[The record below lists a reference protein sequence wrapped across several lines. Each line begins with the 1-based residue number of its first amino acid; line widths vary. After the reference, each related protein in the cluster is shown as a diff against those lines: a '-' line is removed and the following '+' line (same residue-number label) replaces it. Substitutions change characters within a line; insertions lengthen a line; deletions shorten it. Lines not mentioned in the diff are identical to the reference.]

1 MGLSSALAN
10 AMSGL
15 TANQAAL
22 AITSG
27 NIANAQTPGFVR
39 QSANQTEVT
48 SGGAGSSV
56 LVTGVN
62 RQLDLYVQ
70 SQLWTETSGS
80 GFADQ
85 TANILGQLQNVY
97 GTPGGAGTL
106 ETTYSNFTTA
116 LQALSTSQGAQSAQT
131 SALAAAQSLAQTL
144 NSTSQGIQSLRTN
157 VEQDIG
163 TSVTQAN
170 SDMSQIASINQKLQG
185 LSPTDPAA
193 ATLEDQR
200 DNAISDL
207 SKLVDVRVVTDSSNQ
222 ANIFTTSGT
231 QLVGGSLASKMNFT
245 SPGTLTATSLYST
258 DPSKNG
264 VGTLTIQLPNGASY
278 DMVANNTLSSGQI
291 AADLKLRDTT
301 LVQAETQV
309 DQLAASMSSAL
320 SDTSTAGTAITG
332 PPAGFSVGTSN
343 MSPGN
348 SINLTYT
355 PFGSNSPQQ
364 IQIVNVTDPSALP
377 LPNAPN
383 ANPKQIGLDLS
394 NGVTPTV
401 VAQLNAVLN
410 SSGIS
415 FSGTGNSLNITG
427 SNAANITAASTTTT
441 STALTGGGVSMPL
454 FTDGNSLYTGSISGT
469 GAQMTGFAGRIT
481 VNASVLSNPASLS
494 VYNTS
499 PTTAPG
505 DTARS
510 DYLYSQLTTGTFSYS
525 PSTGLGTPATPYSGT
540 ITGFM
545 QQFLSQQANASSTA
559 TSLQQGQDVVVST
572 LQQKFNSV
580 AGVSIDTEMS
590 NLIALQNS
598 YAANAH
604 VMSVVQSMMTTL
616 LQSVN

>member
-10 AMSGL
+10 AMAGL
-15 TANQAAL
+15 RANQAAL

-27 NIANAQTPGFVR
+27 NIANAQTPGYVN
-39 QSANQTEVT
+39 QSANQVEVA

-70 SQLWTETSGS
+70 SQLNTETSGS
-80 GFADQ
+80 GYADQ
-85 TANILGQLQNVY
+85 MANILSQLQSVY
-97 GTPGGAGTL
+97 GTPGGAGSL
-106 ETTYSNFTTA
+106 ETTYSNFATS

-144 NSTSQGIQSLRTN
+144 NSASQGIQALRSN

-170 SDMSQIASINQKLQG
+170 TDMSQIATINQQLQG

-231 QLVGGSLASKMNFT
+231 QLVGGSLASKMNFS

-291 AADLKLRDTT
+291 SADLKLRDST
-301 LVQAETQV
+301 LVQAETQI
-309 DQLAASMSSAL
+309 DQVAASMSSAL
-320 SDTSTAGTAITG
+320 SDTTTAGTAITG
-332 PPAGFSVGTSN
+332 PPAGFSVDTSN

-348 SINLTYT
+348 TINLSYT
-355 PFGSNSPQQ
+355 PIGSNSPQQ
-364 IQIVNVTDPSALP
+364 IQIVNVTDPTALP
-377 LPNAPN
+377 LANAPN

-394 NGVTPTV
+394 NGITPSV
-401 VAQLNAVLN
+401 LSQLNAALN

-415 FSGTGNSLNITG
+415 LSGSGSNLSITG
-427 SNAANITAASTTTT
+427 SAAANISAASTTTT
-441 STALTGGGVSMPL
+441 ATGLTGSGVAMPL
-454 FTDGNSLYTGSISGT
+454 FTDGNSLYTGAITGSGSQLT
-469 GAQMTGFAGRIT
+469 GLAGRIT
-481 VNASVLSNPASLS
+481 VNASVLSNPSSLS

-510 DYLYSQLTTGTFSYS
+510 DYLYSQLTTASFSYS
-525 PSTGLGTPATPYSGT
+525 PTTGLGTPATPFTGT

-604 VMSVVQSMMTTL
+604 VMSVVQSMMNSL
-616 LQSVN
+616 LQAQT

>member
-10 AMSGL
+10 AMSSL

-27 NIANAQTPGFVR
+27 NIANAQTPGYVR
-39 QSANQTEVT
+39 QSANQVEVS

-80 GFADQ
+80 GYADQ
-85 TANILGQLQNVY
+85 MSNILGQLQSAY

-106 ETTYSNFTTA
+106 ETTYSNFTSA
-116 LQALSTSQGAQSAQT
+116 LQALSTRQGAESAQT
-131 SALAAAQSLAQTL
+131 TAVAAAQSLAQTL
-144 NSTSQGIQSLRTN
+144 NSATQGIQALRTN

-170 SDMSQIASINQKLQG
+170 NDMSQIANINQQLQG

-193 ATLEDQR
+193 ATLQDQR

-207 SKLVDVRVVTDSSNQ
+207 SKLVDIRVVTDSSNQ

-231 QLVGGSLASKMNFT
+231 QLVGGSLASKMNFS

-278 DMVANNTLSSGQI
+278 DMVANNTLPSGQI
-291 AADLKLRDTT
+291 AADLKLRDQT
-301 LVQAETQV
+301 LVQAQTQV

-320 SDTSTAGTAITG
+320 SDTATAGTAITG
-332 PPAGFSVGTSN
+332 PPAGFSGCTSN

-348 SINLTYT
+348 SLSLTYT
-355 PFGSNSPQQ
+355 PFGSNTPQQ
-364 IQIVNVTDPSALP
+364 IQIVNVTDPTALP

-401 VAQLNAVLN
+401 VAQLNAALN

-415 FSGTGNSLNITG
+415 FSGSGSSLSITG

-441 STALTGGGVSMPL
+441 SSALTDNGVAMPL
-454 FTDGNSLYTGSISGT
+454 FTDGNSLYTGAITGT
-469 GAQMTGFAGRIT
+469 GSQMTGLAGRIV
-481 VNASVLSNPASLS
+481 VNPAVVANPASLTN
-494 VYNTS
+494 Y
-499 PTTAPG
+499 TASTPSG
-505 DTARS
+505 DTTRA
-510 DYLYSQLTTGTFSYS
+510 DFINSQLTSSSFSYS
-525 PSTGLGTPATPYSGT
+525 PQTGLGT
-540 ITGFM
+540 TG
-545 QQFLSQQANASSTA
+545 
-559 TSLQQGQDVVVST
+559 
-572 LQQKFNSV
+572 
-580 AGVSIDTEMS
+580 
-590 NLIALQNS
+590 
-598 YAANAH
+598 
-604 VMSVVQSMMTTL
+604 
-616 LQSVN
+616 

>member
-1 MGLSSALAN
+1 MGLSSALDN

-15 TANQAAL
+15 RANQAAL

-27 NIANAQTPGFVR
+27 NIANAQTPGYVNE
-39 QSANQTEVT
+39 SANQIEVS
-48 SGGAGSSV
+48 SGSAGSSV

-70 SQLWTETSGS
+70 SQLRTETSGS
-80 GFADQ
+80 GYADQ
-85 TANILGQLQNVY
+85 MANILGQLQSVY
-97 GTPGGAGTL
+97 GTPGGAGSL
-106 ETTYSNFTTA
+106 ETTYSNFATS
-116 LQALSTSQGAQSAQT
+116 LQALSTSQGSQSAQT

-144 NSTSQGIQSLRTN
+144 NSTSQGIQALRSN

-170 SDMSQIASINQKLQG
+170 TDMSQIANINQQLQG
-185 LSPTDPAA
+185 LSSTDPAA
-193 ATLEDQR
+193 ATLQDQR

-207 SKLVDVRVVTDSSNQ
+207 SKLVDIRVVTDSSNQ
-222 ANIFTTSGT
+222 ANVFTTSGT
-231 QLVGGSLASKMNFT
+231 QLVGGSLASKMNFS
-245 SPGTLTATSLYST
+245 SPGALTATSLYST
-258 DPSKNG
+258 DPTKNG
-264 VGTLTIQLPNGASY
+264 VGALTIQLPNGASY

-301 LVQAETQV
+301 LVQAQTQV
-309 DQLAASMSSAL
+309 DQVAASMSSAL
-320 SDTSTAGTAITG
+320 SNTTTAGTAITG
-332 PPAGFSVGTSN
+332 PPAGFSVNTSN
-343 MSPGN
+343 LSPGN
-348 SINLTYT
+348 TINLSYT
-355 PFGSNSPQQ
+355 PVGSNSSQQ
-364 IQIVNVTDPSALP
+364 IQIVNVTDPTALP
-377 LPNAPN
+377 LQNAPN
-383 ANPKQIGLDLS
+383 ANPKQIGVDLS
-394 NGVTPTV
+394 HGVTPTV
-401 VAQLNAVLN
+401 LSQLNTALN

-415 FSGTGNSLNITG
+415 FSGTGSSLSITG
-427 SNAANITAASTTTT
+427 SGAANLSAASTTTT
-441 STALTGGGVSMPL
+441 ATGLTGGGVAMPL
-454 FTDGNSLYTGSISGT
+454 FTDGNSLYTGAITGSGS
-469 GAQMTGFAGRIT
+469 QMTGLAGRIT
-481 VNASVLSNPASLS
+481 VNASVLSNPSSLS

-510 DYLYSQLTTGTFSYS
+510 DYLYSQLTTASFSYS
-525 PSTGLGTPATPYSGT
+525 PATGLGTPATPYSGT

-545 QQFLSQQANASSTA
+545 QQFLSQQANASTTA

-604 VMSVVQSMMTTL
+604 VMSVVQSMMNTL
-616 LQSVN
+616 LQAQL

>member
-39 QSANQTEVT
+39 QSANQSEVST
-48 SGGAGSSV
+48 GAAGSSV

-80 GFADQ
+80 GYADQ
-85 TANILGQLQNVY
+85 MSNILGQLQSVY

-144 NSTSQGIQSLRTN
+144 NSTSQQIQSLRTN

-170 SDMSQIASINQKLQG
+170 SDMSQIASINQQLQG
-185 LSPTDPAA
+185 LSPTEPGA
-193 ATLEDQR
+193 ATLQEQR

-207 SKLVDVRVVTDSSNQ
+207 SKLVDIRVVTDSSNQ

-264 VGTLTIQLPNGASY
+264 VETLTIQLPNGASY

-291 AADLKLRDTT
+291 AADLKLRDQT
-301 LVQAETQV
+301 LVQAQTQV

-320 SDTSTAGTAITG
+320 SGQTTAGTAVTG
-332 PPAGFSVGTSN
+332 PPAGFSVDTSN
-343 MSPGN
+343 ISPGN
-348 SINLTYT
+348 TINLTIT
-355 PFGSNSPQQ
+355 NSGNNSQQQ
-364 IQIVNVTDPSALP
+364 ISIVNVTDPTALP
-377 LPNAPN
+377 LQNLPNAS
-383 ANPKQIGLDLS
+383 PKLV
-394 NGVTPTV
+394 GVNMSGSAASIA
-401 VAQLNAVLN
+401 AQLNAALGPGVV
-410 SSGIS
+410 
-415 FSGTGNSLNITG
+415 FSGSGATLSMVG
-427 SNAANITAASTTTT
+427 SATASVSAASTTTT
-441 STALTGGGVSMPL
+441 ATSLANGSTQLPV
-454 FTDGNSLYTGSISGT
+454 FTDGNSPYTG
-469 GAQMTGFAGRIT
+469 A
-481 VNASVLSNPASLS
+481 
-494 VYNTS
+494 
-499 PTTAPG
+499 
-505 DTARS
+505 
-510 DYLYSQLTTGTFSYS
+510 
-525 PSTGLGTPATPYSGT
+525 
-540 ITGFM
+540 ITG
-545 QQFLSQQANASSTA
+545 S
-559 TSLQQGQDVVVST
+559 G
-572 LQQKFNSV
+572 
-580 AGVSIDTEMS
+580 
-590 NLIALQNS
+590 
-598 YAANAH
+598 
-604 VMSVVQSMMTTL
+604 
-616 LQSVN
+616 

>member
-1 MGLSSALAN
+1 MGLSSSLAN

-15 TANQAAL
+15 RANQAAL

-27 NIANAQTPGFVR
+27 NIANAQTPGYV
-39 QSANQTEVT
+39 NQGVNQVELT

-70 SQLWTETSGS
+70 SQLRTETSGS
-80 GFADQ
+80 GYADQ
-85 TANILGQLQNVY
+85 MANILGQLQSVY

-106 ETTYSNFTTA
+106 ETTYSNFTA
-116 LQALSTSQGAQSAQT
+116 SLQALSTSQGAQSAQT
-131 SALAAAQSLAQTL
+131 SALAAAQALAQTL
-144 NSTSQGIQSLRTN
+144 NSTSQGIQALRSN

-170 SDMSQIASINQKLQG
+170 SDMSQIANINQQLQG

-207 SKLVDVRVVTDSSNQ
+207 SKLVDIRVVTDSSNQ

-245 SPGTLTATSLYST
+245 SPGALTATSLYST
-258 DPSKNG
+258 DPAKNG
-264 VGTLTIQLPNGASY
+264 VGTLSIQLPNGASY
-278 DMVANNTLSSGQI
+278 DMVANNTLTSGQI

-309 DQLAASMSSAL
+309 DQVAASMSSAL
-320 SDTSTAGTAITG
+320 SDTTTAGTAVTG
-332 PPAGFSVGTSN
+332 PPAGFNVDVSN

-348 SINLTYT
+348 TINLSYT
-355 PFGSNSPQQ
+355 PVGSSTAQQ
-364 IQIVNVTDPSALP
+364 IQIVNVTDPTALP
-377 LPNAPN
+377 LQNAPN

-401 VAQLNAVLN
+401 LSQLNAALN

-415 FSGTGNSLNITG
+415 FSGSGSSLSIAG
-427 SNAANITAASTTTT
+427 SAAANIGAASTTTT
-441 STALTGGGVSMPL
+441 ATGLTGSGVAMPL
-454 FTDGNSLYTGSISGT
+454 FTDGNSLYTGAITGT
-469 GAQMTGFAGRIT
+469 GSQMTGLAGRIT
-481 VNASVLSNPASLS
+481 VNASVLSNPSSLS

-510 DYLYSQLTTGTFSYS
+510 DYLYSQLTTASFSYS
-525 PSTGLGTPATPYSGT
+525 PTTGLGTPATPYSGT

-604 VMSVVQSMMTTL
+604 VMSVVQSMMNTL
-616 LQSVN
+616 LQSVT